1 MYYFK
6 YGLYKNRLTNI
17 GEISAILQCQGLRMR
32 PWRPL
37 VTILT
42 YSKLK
47 ETVFLLFYEK
57 ECKILGF
64 FSGDDRSEVQNYIV
78 FSG

>member
-6 YGLYKNRLTNI
+6 YGLCKNRLTNI

-37 VTILT
+37 VTILA
-42 YSKLK
+42 YGKLK
-47 ETVFLLFYEK
+47 ETVFLLSYK
-57 ECKILGF
+57 K
-64 FSGDDRSEVQNYIV
+64 
-78 FSG
+78 